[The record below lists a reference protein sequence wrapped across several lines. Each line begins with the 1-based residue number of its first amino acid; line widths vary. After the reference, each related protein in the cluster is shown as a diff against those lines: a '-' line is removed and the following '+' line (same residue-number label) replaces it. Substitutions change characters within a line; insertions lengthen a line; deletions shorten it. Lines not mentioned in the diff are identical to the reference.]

1 MKYDPI
7 DKAIIALIQDD
18 LPLESSPFARLSSQT
33 GVTVDEILHRIE
45 RMQSEGVIRRWG
57 AVLRHQQAG
66 YVVNAMVAWKVDPGK
81 ADKAGHQMAGFQA
94 ISHCYLRKVPP
105 SFPYNLFTM
114 IHARNETE
122 LQRIISD
129 ASAKTGLPDYLI
141 IKSLKEFKKASMR
154 YV

>member
-1 MKYDPI
+1 MKSDPF
-7 DKAIIALIQDD
+7 DKAIIELIQDD
-18 LPLESSPFARLSSQT
+18 LPLESHPFARLSAQT
-33 GVTVDEILHRIE
+33 GVSVDKIVDRIE
-45 RMQSEGVIRRWG
+45 RMRSEGVIRRWG

-66 YVVNAMVAWKVDPGK
+66 YVVNAMVAWKADLGK
-81 ADKAGHQMAGFQA
+81 EDEAGSQMVGFQA

-114 IHARNETE
+114 IHARNEKE
-122 LQRIISD
+122 LQGIIND
-129 ASAKTGLPDYLI
+129 VATKTGLHDYLI